1 MAKRMKRMPPEMEMT
16 HGWSVCG
23 TNKRVFHDEDLNGEE
38 NEENAA
44 GDGDDAGRQHA
55 REVVPAQNSA
65 ERRYDVPCS
74 RAENHYRIR
83 ERAEGSRT
91 GGDGMGSGESDR
103 GELRPVAPLGEEDH
117 DERLEDDLRMRGV

>member
-1 MAKRMKRMPPEMEMT
+1 MAKRMPPEMETT

-23 TNKRVFHDEDLNGEE
+23 TNKRDFRDEDLNGEE

-55 REVVPAQNSA
+55 REVVPSQNSA
-65 ERRYDVPCS
+65 ERGYDVSCS
-74 RAENHYRIR
+74 RAENHYSVR

-91 GGDGMGSGESDR
+91 GGDGMGSGESNR